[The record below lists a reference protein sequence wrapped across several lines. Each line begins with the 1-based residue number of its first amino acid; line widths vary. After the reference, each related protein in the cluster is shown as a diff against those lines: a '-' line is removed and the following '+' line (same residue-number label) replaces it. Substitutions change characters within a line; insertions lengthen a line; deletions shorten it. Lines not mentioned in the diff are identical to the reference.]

1 MDNLRGA
8 FLMIL
13 AMALFAVEDMLIKL
27 LTEDVPTAQILLML
41 GLGGAP
47 VFAAL
52 ALIRRQPLWTRAL
65 LHRAV
70 LARTTAEV
78 IGTVGFITALAL
90 TDITLA
96 SAILQAVPLWVTLG
110 AAFFL
115 GEKVGIRRWS
125 AIIVGFGG
133 VLLVI
138 RPGFDSFEPA
148 SLFAVLAVVA
158 LGSRDLITRVT
169 PRTITAEQLSIM
181 AFLGVALSGAVL
193 MPVLGQTPVPLDA
206 RNLALIVGTV
216 LIGVVAYLAIVAATR
231 TGDVGAVAPFRYTR
245 IAFALIAGVL
255 VFGERPDA
263 ATLIGAAII
272 VASGVYTLLRTR
284 RRKGVAS
291 LPGGTAI

>member
-52 ALIRRQPLWTRAL
+52 ALFRRQPLWTRAL

-138 RPGFDSFEPA
+138 RPGLDSFEPA

-169 PRTITAEQLSIM
+169 PRSITAEQLSIM

-206 RNLALIVGTV
+206 RNLVLIVGTV

-245 IAFALIAGVL
+245 IAFALIVGVL

-272 VASGVYTLLRTR
+272 VASGVYTLVRTR
-284 RRKGVAS
+284 KRKGVAS
-291 LPGGTAI
+291 LPDGTAI